1 MLKEGR
7 AKSKERVEK
16 GKVKVNHSIVDEPS
30 FIIESGDVV
39 SVRSFG
45 RFFVA
50 EQIAETKK
58 GKYRLEIKI
67 VTDD

>member
-1 MLKEGR
+1 M
-7 AKSKERVEK
+7 
-16 GKVKVNHSIVDEPS
+16 NHSIVDEPS

-50 EQIAETKK
+50 EQIAETK